1 MLIINPIK
9 LFNELLIYQRKTVTM
24 KNISRRQFIKH
35 TGLAT
40 AGTMLLPMF
49 LNAFDRQSIQNYKNR
64 KLVVVQF
71 SGGNDGLNAIVPYTN
86 DVYYKSRPT
95 IAVPSNKV
103 LKATDALGFNPK
115 LQVLQQL
122 YDSGDVCIINNIG
135 YPNPDRSHFRS
146 MDIWHTASAS
156 NEFLSTG
163 WLGRYLDGNCAH
175 CQNPHHAIEIDDTLS
190 LALKG
195 HQKSGFAMKNPNQ
208 LRNTTRSKIVQAV
221 AQHHH
226 HHEHEENVAYLY
238 KTLTNTISSA
248 DYIYEKSKVYTS
260 KANYPKGQL
269 GKELKQVAELIV
281 SEADTQI
288 YYVTLGG
295 FDTHNNQVAQQER
308 LLQAYSDA
316 MMAFVRDLKQN
327 NKWEDTLVMTFSEF
341 GRRVAENG
349 SRGTDHGAGNNLYLM
364 GGKLKKQGF
373 YNEGPNLLN
382 LDKGDVKY
390 AIDFRNVY
398 ATILKDW
405 LKTDNQVVLQQP
417 FDSLGFV

>member
-1 MLIINPIK
+1 
-9 LFNELLIYQRKTVTM
+9 M
-24 KNISRRQFIKH
+24 KNISRRQFVKH
-35 TGLAT
+35 SSLAT

-49 LNAFDRQSIQNYKNR
+49 LNGFDQNSIQNNKNR

-71 SGGNDGLNAIVPYTN
+71 SGGNDGLNAVVPYTN
-86 DVYYKSRPT
+86 DIYYKKRPT
-95 IAVPSNKV
+95 IAVPSSKI
-103 LKATDALGFNPK
+103 LKATDSLGFNPK
-115 LQVLQQL
+115 LKVLRNL

-156 NEFLSTG
+156 DEFLSTG
-163 WLGRYLDGNCAH
+163 WLGRYLDGNCVD
-175 CQNPHHAIEIDDTLS
+175 CENPHHAIEVDDTLS

-195 HQKSGFAMKNPNQ
+195 NEMSGFAMKNPSQ

-226 HHEHEENVAYLY
+226 DHEHTENVAYLY
-238 KTLTNTISSA
+238 KTLANTISSA
-248 DYIYEKSKVYTS
+248 DYIYEKSKIYSS
-260 KANYPKGQL
+260 KGNYPKGQL
-269 GKELKQVAELIV
+269 GKELKQVAELII

-295 FDTHNNQVAQQER
+295 FDTHNNQVVQQER
-308 LLQAYSDA
+308 LLQSYSEA
-316 MMAFVRDLKQN
+316 MTAFVKDLKQN
-327 NKWEDTLVMTFSEF
+327 DKWDDTLVMTFSEF

-349 SRGTDHGAGNNLYLM
+349 SRGTDHGTGNNLYLM

-373 YNEGPNLLN
+373 FNEGPDLENLE
-382 LDKGDVKY
+382 KGDVKY
-390 AIDFRNVY
+390 AVDFRNVY

-405 LKTDNQVVLQQP
+405 LKTDDQAVLQKQ
-417 FDSLGFV
+417 FKALGFV